1 MVEHNDFLMGM
12 TKGGEVSDK
21 MFFSAFGVRK
31 EKICE
36 NVIISPGWNPERV
49 FNMDKGE
56 EVVKSSA
63 LFGFKVWNIPF
74 GDLEITYVKTG
85 YGAPMVLDAVLLL
98 ATTKCKNILFL
109 SSVGAL
115 SEKFKIGDIVIP
127 KYCVCGDGASRY
139 IGSEKFLPD
148 VFGEKVYPDNKALNL
163 LTSVTEKCCCD
174 GNAKWHLGET
184 FCTDTI
190 VAQHR
195 YIKDIIKSGCNSIDM
210 ESAVF
215 FKSAKLSG
223 ISAAALMQ
231 VSDNTVINKSLF
243 TDNISKEEKAYRR
256 YVRDNII
263 SEIIKNYFNELMF

>member
-1 MVEHNDFLMGM
+1 MEYNDFLMSAAKSVE
-12 TKGGEVSDK
+12 TSDK
-21 MFFSAFGVRK
+21 MFLSAFGVRK

-36 NVIISPGWNPERV
+36 NVIISPGWNPERI
-49 FNMDKGE
+49 FNMDKEE
-56 EVVKSSA
+56 EVVKSSP

-98 ATTKCKNILFL
+98 GTTKCKNILFL

-127 KYCVCGDGASRY
+127 KYCICGDGASRY

-148 VFGEKVYPDNKALNL
+148 VFGEKVYPDNRALNL
-163 LTSVTEKCCCD
+163 LTNVTEKCCCEV
-174 GNAKWHLGET
+174 NTKWHSGET
-184 FCTDTI
+184 FCADTI
-190 VAQHR
+190 VAQYR
-195 YIKDIIKSGCNSIDM
+195 YIEDIIKSGCNSIDM

-223 ISAAALMQ
+223 MSAAALMQ
-231 VSDNTVINKSLF
+231 VSDNAVLNKSLF

-256 YVRDNII
+256 YVRDKII
-263 SEIIKNYFNELMF
+263 SEIIKNYFNELVF